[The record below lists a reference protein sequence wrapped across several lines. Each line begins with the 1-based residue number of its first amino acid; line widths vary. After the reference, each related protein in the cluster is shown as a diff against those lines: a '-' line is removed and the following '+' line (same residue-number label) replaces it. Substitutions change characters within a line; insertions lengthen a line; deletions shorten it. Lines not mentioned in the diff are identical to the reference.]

1 MNIITKV
8 ESFFIFIIT
17 MKNYLLHIVISLIAF
32 SLSYLLAYSTGLS
45 LVQDTVLIVF
55 AIQWVLFIPAYL
67 FRTEKFFDLAGSVT
81 YIFAVSFVFYKSND
95 DLLSYDIGSL
105 ILSMVI
111 IFWALRLGS
120 FLFLRIKK
128 AGEDKRFKEIKTSP
142 TRFFMTWSLQG
153 MWVSLCSACAL
164 TALANPNGIQTN
176 LLFYFGLFIF
186 LSGFILEIIAD
197 TQKSKFR
204 SNTKNKNLFINT
216 GLWSFSRHPNYLGE
230 IILWLG
236 ISIMSISALSEWQYV
251 TLISPVFT
259 YVLLVYISGVRLL
272 EESGKEKWGHLEEY
286 KKYLK
291 NTPSLLIK

>member
-1 MNIITKV
+1 
-8 ESFFIFIIT
+8 
-17 MKNYLLHIVISLIAF
+17 MKNSIIHIIISLIAF
-32 SLSYLLAYSTGLS
+32 SLSYLLAYSTGLD
-45 LVQDTVLIVF
+45 LVQETILIVF

-67 FRTEKFFDLAGSVT
+67 FRTEKFYDLAGSVT
-81 YIFAVSFVFYKSND
+81 YIFAVSFVLFKSNS
-95 DLLSYDIGSL
+95 DLLNYDIGSL
-105 ILSMVI
+105 ILSVVI
-111 IFWALRLGS
+111 IIWALRLGS

-186 LSGFILEIIAD
+186 LNGFILEIIAD

-236 ISIMSISALSEWQYV
+236 ISIMSISALNEWQYV

-272 EESGKEKWGHLEEY
+272 EESGKEKWGHLEDY

>member
-1 MNIITKV
+1 
-8 ESFFIFIIT
+8 

-45 LVQDTVLIVF
+45 LVQDTILIVF

-105 ILSMVI
+105 ILSIVI

-236 ISIMSISALSEWQYV
+236 ISIMSISALNEWQYV

-272 EESGKEKWGHLEEY
+272 EESGKEKWGHLEDY

>member
-1 MNIITKV
+1 
-8 ESFFIFIIT
+8 

-81 YIFAVSFVFYKSND
+81 YIFAVAFVFYKSND

-105 ILSMVI
+105 ILSIVI

-236 ISIMSISALSEWQYV
+236 ISIMSISALNEWQYV

-272 EESGKEKWGHLEEY
+272 EESGKEKWGHLEDY

>member
-1 MNIITKV
+1 
-8 ESFFIFIIT
+8 
-17 MKNYLLHIVISLIAF
+17 MKNSIIHIIISLIAF
-32 SLSYLLAYSTGLS
+32 SLSYLLAYSTGLD
-45 LVQDTVLIVF
+45 LVQETILIVF

-67 FRTEKFFDLAGSVT
+67 FRTEKFYDLAGSVT
-81 YIFAVSFVFYKSND
+81 YIFAVSFVLFKSNS
-95 DLLSYDIGSL
+95 DLLNYDIGSL
-105 ILSMVI
+105 ILSVVI
-111 IFWALRLGS
+111 IIWALRLGS

-186 LSGFILEIIAD
+186 LNGFILEIIAD

-236 ISIMSISALSEWQYV
+236 ISIMSISALNEWQYV

>member
-105 ILSMVI
+105 ILSIVI

-236 ISIMSISALSEWQYV
+236 ISIMSISALNEWQYV

>member
-1 MNIITKV
+1 
-8 ESFFIFIIT
+8 

-81 YIFAVSFVFYKSND
+81 YIFAVAFVFYKSND

-105 ILSMVI
+105 ILSIVI

-236 ISIMSISALSEWQYV
+236 ISIMSISALNEWQYV